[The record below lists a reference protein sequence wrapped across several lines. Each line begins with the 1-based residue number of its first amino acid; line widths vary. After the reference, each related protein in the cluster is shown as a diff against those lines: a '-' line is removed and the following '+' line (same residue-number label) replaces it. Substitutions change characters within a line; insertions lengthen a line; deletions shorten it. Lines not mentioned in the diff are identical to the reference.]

1 MFCLKR
7 IDFGLK
13 SNKTFYILCFHPV
26 IFLPLSDQHL
36 IAMNSVNYNS
46 MSQLE
51 AVEQRSSKA
60 QHHKIAWE
68 EDVEQFT
75 APKFVTFPR
84 NVDNLVE
91 GQNAHFE
98 AKIEPLA
105 DPNLHIE
112 WFKDG
117 RPVTIGHRFRP
128 IHDFGYVAMDVV
140 GLISEDSGTYTIRA
154 TNNVGSCEAT
164 ATLKCRS
171 KHLFYLPSLSYTLPI
186 FCRIK

>member
-1 MFCLKR
+1 MFK
-7 IDFGLK
+7 I
-13 SNKTFYILCFHPV
+13 SHPF
-26 IFLPLSDQHL
+26 FLPNPSTFVDHNQMAMSSLS
-36 IAMNSVNYNS
+36 YNS
-46 MSQLE
+46 MSQIE
-51 AVEQRSSKA
+51 AVEQRSSMA
-60 QHHKIAWE
+60 QQHKLPNWE
-68 EDVEQFT
+68 EDTEQCT

-84 NVDNLVE
+84 NIDNLVE

-128 IHDFGYVAMDVV
+128 IHDFGYVAMDIV

-154 TNNVGSCEAT
+154 TNNVGSVETT
-164 ATLKCRS
+164 ATLQCKS
-171 KHLFYLPSLSYTLPI
+171 EFYPILNLPI
-186 FCRIK
+186 TSIYMTSFIYLFLFRKNCIPS

>member
-1 MFCLKR
+1 MFPIPHLSSPTFL
-7 IDFGLK
+7 D
-13 SNKTFYILCFHPV
+13 NKNLA
-26 IFLPLSDQHL
+26 LNSLS
-36 IAMNSVNYNS
+36 YTS

-51 AVEQRSSKA
+51 AVEQRSSMA
-60 QHHKIAWE
+60 QQHNLKYDSE
-68 EDVEQFT
+68 EAEQLT
-75 APKFVTFPR
+75 APKFVTTPR
-84 NVDNLVE
+84 SLDNLTE

-128 IHDFGYVAMDVV
+128 IHDFGYVAMDIV

-154 TNNVGSCEAT
+154 TNNVGSCETT
-164 ATLKCRS
+164 ATLKCKS
-171 KHLFYLPSLSYTLPI
+171 E
-186 FCRIK
+186 